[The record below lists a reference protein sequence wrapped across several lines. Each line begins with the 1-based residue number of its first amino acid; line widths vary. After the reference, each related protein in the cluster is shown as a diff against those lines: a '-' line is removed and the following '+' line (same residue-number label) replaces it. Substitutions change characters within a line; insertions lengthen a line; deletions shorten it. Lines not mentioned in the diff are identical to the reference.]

1 MALGTGVGAELGVAA
16 DTHWLAFVA
25 DKLLPPKVVPTVEAV
40 RAVCHRH
47 SKGDSERIQGDDCGA
62 DERCSLNCVEAAELR
77 FNETLTRYKYC
88 HLQLRQAP
96 RKLPV

>member
-25 DKLLPPKVVPTVEAV
+25 DKLLPPKVIPTVEAV

-47 SKGDSERIQGDDCGA
+47 SKGDSELQQIKQE
-62 DERCSLNCVEAAELR
+62 ERKGEHPA
-77 FNETLTRYKYC
+77 
-88 HLQLRQAP
+88 HP
-96 RKLPV
+96 